1 MKMKKSIL
9 LLFALAL
16 AGSSFA
22 QSKAEQQVADAVT
35 AWRKAML
42 DADKAGLEAILA
54 PELSYGHSNGKIE
67 DKAMLVKAI
76 SSGESDFVTMELT
89 EQSIKIVGKTAI
101 VRHKLAGDTKDG
113 GKSASVKLFVLQVWQ
128 KQGASWL
135 LLARQAVR
143 QP

>member
-9 LLFALAL
+9 LLFCLGL
-16 AGSSFA
+16 TLSSFA
-22 QSKAEQQVADAVT
+22 QSKAEQQVADAVL
-35 AWRKAML
+35 AWRKAMI

-76 SSGESDFVTMELT
+76 STGESDFVTMELT
-89 EQSIKIVGKTAI
+89 EQTVKIAGKTAI
-101 VRHKLAGDTKDG
+101 VRHKLAGDVNDG
-113 GKSASVKLFVLQVWQ
+113 GRPGSVKLLVLQIWQ
-128 KQGASWL
+128 KQGAAWK
-135 LLARQAVR
+135 LLARQAAR

>member
-1 MKMKKSIL
+1 MKKSIL
-9 LLFALAL
+9 LLFLLAM

-22 QSKAEQQVADAVT
+22 QSKAEQQVADAVL

-67 DKAMLVKAI
+67 DKAMLVKSI
-76 SSGESDFVTMELT
+76 STGESDFITMELT

-101 VRHKLAGDTKDG
+101 VRHKLAGDINDG
-113 GKSASVKLFVLQVWQ
+113 GKPGSVKLFVLQIWQ
-128 KQGASWL
+128 KLGPDWK
-135 LLARQAVR
+135 LLARQAAR
-143 QP
+143 QL